1 MQNQHLLKGMR
12 FLVTGGA
19 GFIGSN
25 LVEELLHKGA
35 KVRVLDNFS
44 TGKRENLTPFK
55 NDIEIVEGDI
65 RSYHLVQK
73 ATQNIEVVLHQAALP
88 SVPRSIGD
96 PITSDEVN
104 VAGTLNVLEAAR
116 EAGVWKVVYASSS
129 SVYGD
134 NPQLPKNE
142 SMTPNPLS
150 PYAVS
155 KLAAENYCRVFSRI
169 YGLKTI
175 ALRYFNV
182 FGPRQ
187 DPNSQYSAVIPK
199 FIQLVQNGE
208 RPIIYGDGE
217 QSRDFTYVANVVE
230 ANLLAAISNCD
241 GGQAMNCACGE
252 RTSLNEL
259 VGKIGALSGKDIEPI
274 YREPRQGD
282 IKHSL
287 ADISLAESMLRYKPR
302 LPFEEGIQLTM
313 DKMGMRRSKKR
324 HAVGSSW
331 LVIW

>member
-1 MQNQHLLKGMR
+1 MR

-134 NPQLPKNE
+134 NPQLPKSE

-313 DKMGMRRSKKR
+313 DKMGMRRS
-324 HAVGSSW
+324 GSAMQ
-331 LVIW
+331 LAPLG